1 MEERFVAMPAEAP
14 PGAPAIDAAGE
25 GPDDAKGEPGPLSDP
40 RTLQILATEHWALLA
55 GRSLVYNEAF
65 SRAGMFLSFLSATLV
80 ALGLIATVAGFNDG
94 FLMIAAVLLAI
105 DVFIG
110 FASLG
115 RIASASA
122 EDIRFLQGMN
132 RIRHAYVEMVPGTAP
147 YFMSGHHDDPE
158 TVISMYGPVLT
169 TPMRQLVHGF
179 TTTPGMIGVITCA
192 VGAALAAVLVMLTTH
207 EPRLAGIVGVI
218 AFIVLNAALIAMI
231 SGNIR
236 RFWGG
241 MDMLFPKDTTKP

>member
-14 PGAPAIDAAGE
+14 PGAPAIEAEGE
-25 GPDDAKGEPGPLSDP
+25 AGPLSDP

-169 TPMRQLVHGF
+169 TPWRQMVHGF

-192 VGAALAAVLVMLTTH
+192 VAAALGAVLVMLTTH
-207 EPRLAGIVGVI
+207 EPPLAGIVGVI
-218 AFIVLNAALIAMI
+218 AFIVLNAALIAMV

-236 RFWGG
+236 RFWSG
-241 MDMLFPKDTTKP
+241 MEMLFPRDTNKS